1 VVTGVVLEE
10 TPESFR
16 VIENPLAKAEPLVL
30 RRTEIAAR
38 QKAPVSM
45 MPKGLLDKLNRE
57 EVLDLIAYVTARGN
71 KDHAVFQGVQHAH
84 GGH

>member
-1 VVTGVVLEE
+1 
-10 TPESFR
+10 
-16 VIENPLAKAEPLVL
+16 
-30 RRTEIAAR
+30 
-38 QKAPVSM
+38 M